1 MTNTKLLKSKL
12 VEKGFTIGELA
23 ETIGISHT
31 SMSYKIN
38 GKRDFT
44 VKEIYLICTELGIDN
59 KDKYFLQNKNAYK
72 NAF

>member
-12 VEKGFTIGELA
+12 VENGYTLA
-23 ETIGISHT
+23 TLADAVGISRT

-44 VKEIYLICTELGIDN
+44 VKEIYSICSILNITD
-59 KDKYFLQNKNAYK
+59 KDTYFFAI
-72 NAF
+72 